1 MKMEPVMRVSYK
13 RFENNPLIC
22 PQDLEPGTSG
32 FAVVGVLNPGAF
44 RQGNR
49 LGLILRVAESALSAA
64 PAAGSCPVGGEAPWS
79 PKAKSRFKKLADRV
93 NCFPAFPRSF
103 RTGQTKFSR
112 ANAIFS
118 AQVGCAPAGRD
129 STSRRRESRP
139 WPLAIWI
146 ARPGRALS
154 SSSRGPR
161 CRSVAISAPK

>member
-1 MKMEPVMRVSYK
+1 MKFSYK
-13 RFENNPLIC
+13 RFENNPLVR
-22 PQDLEPGTSG
+22 PRNPEPGTSG
-32 FAVVGVLNPGAF
+32 FTVVGVLKGFPAGKPPRADLACRRISSIGSTCRRVLPG
-44 RQGNR
+44 RGK
-49 LGLILRVAESALSAA
+49 
-64 PAAGSCPVGGEAPWS
+64 APWS

-103 RTGQTKFSR
+103 RTGQAKCSR